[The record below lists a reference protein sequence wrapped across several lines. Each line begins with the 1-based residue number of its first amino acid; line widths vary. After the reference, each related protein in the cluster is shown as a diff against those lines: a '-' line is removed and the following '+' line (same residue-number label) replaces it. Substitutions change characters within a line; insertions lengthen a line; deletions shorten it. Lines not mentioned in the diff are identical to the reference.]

1 MIFSA
6 DHRRALG
13 LLVLKELGQS
23 PVDDL
28 LQSCLAAVE
37 AGVAPA
43 GLVLRNI
50 DTGRRAGFEHGTSG
64 PPVRPADAYLY
75 EDSECIGR
83 RRLIVTV
90 RLVLDLGEPGDT
102 AMKMLLQ
109 LAAQREDGPEF
120 LLGRRMHAELDQNMA
135 EDMRAPALV
144 AAALARLVE
153 ISGGVDEL
161 CKQLSQD
168 FCLKLADELTP

>member
-6 DHRRALG
+6 DHRHALG
-13 LLVLKELGQS
+13 LLVIRELGQS
-23 PVDDL
+23 SVDGL

-50 DTGRRAGFEHGTSG
+50 DTGRQAGFEHGTSG
-64 PPVRPADAYLY
+64 PQVRTADAYLY
-75 EDSECIGR
+75 EDSECIGC

-90 RLVLDLGEPGDT
+90 RLVVDLGEPGDT

-120 LLGRRMHAELDQNMA
+120 LLGRRMHAELNQHMA
-135 EDMRAPALV
+135 EDMRAQPLV
-144 AAALARLVE
+144 ATALARLIE
-153 ISGGVDEL
+153 ISGSVDEL
-161 CKQLSQD
+161 CKQLSLD